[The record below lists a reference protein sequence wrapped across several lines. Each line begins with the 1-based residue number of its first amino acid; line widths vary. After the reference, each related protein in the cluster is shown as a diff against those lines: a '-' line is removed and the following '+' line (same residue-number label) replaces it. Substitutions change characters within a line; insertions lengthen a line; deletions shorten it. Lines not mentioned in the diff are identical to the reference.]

1 MDYHQAQRCLDQLLE
16 QGEIE
21 PATHRC
27 GLDLLKT
34 NPQSTDQGALNCASA
49 ETLEQ
54 WARKNALRWQDNLE
68 VEAFGERFEVGHG
81 HTYGCI
87 EQMLSC
93 IDHAFLVELLNQL
106 EAAAAQPSMQGLQD
120 SSQGCC

>member
-1 MDYHQAQRCLDQLLE
+1 MDCHQAQRRLDQLLE

-27 GLDLLKT
+27 GLDLLDA
-34 NPQSTDQGALNCASA
+34 NQQASDQGVLKGASA
-49 ETLEQ
+49 EALEQ
-54 WARKNALRWQDNLE
+54 WARQNALRWQDNLE

-106 EAAAAQPSMQGLQD
+106 EAADQRSTQEPQD

>member
-1 MDYHQAQRCLDQLLE
+1 MDCSQAQRHLDQLLE

-27 GLDLLKT
+27 GLDLLDAGR
-34 NPQSTDQGALNCASA
+34 QATDPVALKGASSEA
-49 ETLEQ
+49 LEQ
-54 WARKNALRWQDNLE
+54 WARQNALLWQDKLE

-93 IDHAFLVELLNQL
+93 IDHAFLMELLNQL
-106 EAAAAQPSMQGLQD
+106 EAAAQRSMQEPQD

>member
-1 MDYHQAQRCLDQLLE
+1 MDCHQAQRHLDQLLE

-27 GLDLLKT
+27 GLDLL
-34 NPQSTDQGALNCASA
+34 NANQQPSAQGALKGASA

-54 WARKNALRWQDNLE
+54 WARQNALRWQDNLE

-93 IDHAFLVELLNQL
+93 IDHPFLMELLNPL
-106 EAAAAQPSMQGLQD
+106 EAADQPSMQEPQD

>member
-1 MDYHQAQRCLDQLLE
+1 MDCHQAQCRLDQLLE

-27 GLDLLKT
+27 GLDLL
-34 NPQSTDQGALNCASA
+34 NANQQPSAQGALNWASA
-49 ETLEQ
+49 EALEQ
-54 WARKNALRWQDNLE
+54 WARQNALRWQDNLE

-93 IDHAFLVELLNQL
+93 IDYPFLMELLNQL
-106 EAAAAQPSMQGLQD
+106 EAAAP
-120 SSQGCC
+120 

>member
-1 MDYHQAQRCLDQLLE
+1 MDCHQAQRRLDQLLE

-27 GLDLLKT
+27 GLDLLDAGR
-34 NPQSTDQGALNCASA
+34 QATDPVALQGASA
-49 ETLEQ
+49 EVLEQ
-54 WARKNALRWQDNLE
+54 WARQNALRCQDNLE
-68 VEAFGERFEVGHG
+68 VGAFGERFEVGHG

-106 EAAAAQPSMQGLQD
+106 EAAALRSMQEPQD

>member
-1 MDYHQAQRCLDQLLE
+1 MDCHQAQRHLDQLLE

-27 GLDLLKT
+27 GLDLLDAS
-34 NPQSTDQGALNCASA
+34 QQASDQGVLKGASA
-49 ETLEQ
+49 EALEQ
-54 WARKNALRWQDNLE
+54 WARQNALRWQDNLE

-106 EAAAAQPSMQGLQD
+106 EAAAQRSMQEPQD

>member
-1 MDYHQAQRCLDQLLE
+1 MDCHQAQRHLDQLLE

-27 GLDLLKT
+27 GLDLLDAG
-34 NPQSTDQGALNCASA
+34 QQATDPVALNSASSEA
-49 ETLEQ
+49 LEQ
-54 WARKNALRWQDNLE
+54 WARQNALCWQNNLE

-93 IDHAFLVELLNQL
+93 IDYPFLMELLNQL
-106 EAAAAQPSMQGLQD
+106 EAAAQRSMQEPQD

>member
-1 MDYHQAQRCLDQLLE
+1 MDCHQAQRRLDQLME

-21 PATHRC
+21 PATHSC
-27 GLDLLKT
+27 GLDLLAA
-34 NPQSTDQGALNCASA
+34 NQQPTDQGALNSASA
-49 ETLEQ
+49 EALEQ
-54 WARKNALRWQDNLE
+54 WARQNALRWQDNLE

-106 EAAAAQPSMQGLQD
+106 EEAAQRSMQEPQD

>member
-1 MDYHQAQRCLDQLLE
+1 MDYHQAQRRLDQLLE

-27 GLDLLKT
+27 GLDLLDA
-34 NPQSTDQGALNCASA
+34 NQQASDQGVLKGASA
-49 ETLEQ
+49 EALEQ
-54 WARKNALRWQDNLE
+54 WARQNALRWQDNLE

-106 EAAAAQPSMQGLQD
+106 EAADQRSTQEPQD

>member
-1 MDYHQAQRCLDQLLE
+1 MDCHQAQRLLDQLLE

-27 GLDLLKT
+27 GLDLLAA
-34 NPQSTDQGALNCASA
+34 NQQPTDQGALNSA
-49 ETLEQ
+49 LAEALEQ
-54 WARKNALRWQDNLE
+54 WARQNALRWQDNLE

-106 EAAAAQPSMQGLQD
+106 EAAALRSMQEPQD

>member
-1 MDYHQAQRCLDQLLE
+1 MDCSQAQLHLDQLLE

-27 GLDLLKT
+27 GLDLLDAS
-34 NPQSTDQGALNCASA
+34 QQASVQGALNCASA
-49 ETLEQ
+49 EALEQ
-54 WARKNALRWQDNLE
+54 WARQNALLWQDKLE
-68 VEAFGERFEVGHG
+68 VEGFGERFEVGHG

-106 EAAAAQPSMQGLQD
+106 EAAALRSMQEPQD

>member
-1 MDYHQAQRCLDQLLE
+1 MDCSQARHHLDQLLE
-16 QGEIE
+16 QREIE

-27 GLDLLKT
+27 GLDLLDAG
-34 NPQSTDQGALNCASA
+34 QQATDPVALKCASSEA
-49 ETLEQ
+49 LEL
-54 WARKNALRWQDNLE
+54 WARQNALRWQDNLE

-106 EAAAAQPSMQGLQD
+106 EAAAQRSMQEPQD

>member
-1 MDYHQAQRCLDQLLE
+1 MDCHQAQRHLDQLLE
-16 QGEIE
+16 RGEIE
-21 PATHRC
+21 AATHRC
-27 GLDLLKT
+27 GLDLLAA
-34 NPQSTDQGALNCASA
+34 NQQPTDQGALNSASA
-49 ETLEQ
+49 EALEQ
-54 WARKNALRWQDNLE
+54 WARQNALRWQDNLE

-106 EAAAAQPSMQGLQD
+106 EAAALRFMQEPQD

>member
-1 MDYHQAQRCLDQLLE
+1 MDCHQAQRHLDQLLE
-16 QGEIE
+16 HGEIE

-27 GLDLLKT
+27 GLDLLDAS
-34 NPQSTDQGALNCASA
+34 QQASDQGVLKGASA
-49 ETLEQ
+49 EALEQ
-54 WARKNALRWQDNLE
+54 WARQNALRWQDNLE

-93 IDHAFLVELLNQL
+93 IDYPFLMELLNQL
-106 EAAAAQPSMQGLQD
+106 EAADQPSMQEPQD